1 MNNFKELTT
10 NSAIANALEAL
21 KIITPTPIQAAG
33 IPKINEGIDVLL
45 ESETGSGKTLAY
57 LIPLIDKIDFNTRK
71 NQFIILVPTHELALQ
86 VNDVI
91 TSLAENSKEN
101 ITSAVI
107 MGDVNIKR
115 QIDKLKEKPQFV
127 IGSPGRILEL
137 IKLKKIT
144 AHTIKSIVIDECDKL
159 LDKSNLEVIKA
170 VIKTTLKD
178 RQLIM
183 ASATITDEVIQISNT
198 LMQNSEIVKCS
209 GSTKIN
215 PNIEHIYIVCD
226 RRDKI
231 LTLRKLMA
239 SLKPE
244 KAIAFINKS
253 EEIEELTEK
262 LKFHGL
268 KADSIH
274 GTFVKNERKKAMDD
288 FKGGKINLLIS
299 SDLSSR
305 GLDINDVTHIFN
317 LDLPEDT
324 NTYVHRSGRT
334 ARGKNTGTVISI
346 VTPREIMNIKGFGNK
361 LKVNLTEKVL
371 SYGELCYVAGVIN
384 TNSQGNKKKVKTT
397 SQKNNI
403 NKINSYK
410 KKKNNK

>member
-1 MNNFKELTT
+1 MNNFKELIT
-10 NSAIANALEAL
+10 NDVITNALKAL
-21 KIITPTPIQAAG
+21 KIIAPTPIQAAG
-33 IPKINEGIDVLL
+33 IPKIKDGNDVLL

-86 VNDVI
+86 VHNVI
-91 TSLAENSKEN
+91 ASLAETSKEN
-101 ITSAVI
+101 ITSTVI

-115 QIDKLKEKPQFV
+115 QVDKLKEKPQFV

-159 LDKSNLEVIKA
+159 LDKSNLQVIKA
-170 VIKTTLKD
+170 IIKTTLKE

-183 ASATITDEVIQISNT
+183 ASATITDEVIQIANT
-198 LMQNSEIVKCS
+198 LMQNLQMVKCS
-209 GSTKIN
+209 SSTKIN
-215 PNIEHIYIVCD
+215 PNIEHLYIVCD

-231 LTLRKLMA
+231 LTLRKLMS

-253 EEIEELTEK
+253 EEIEKLTDK
-262 LKFHGL
+262 LKFHGV

-274 GTFVKNERKKAMDD
+274 GTFVKNERKKSMDD
-288 FKGGKINLLIS
+288 FKSGKINLLIS

-305 GLDINDVTHIFN
+305 GLDITDVSYIFN
-317 LDLPEDT
+317 IDLPEDI

-346 VTPREIMNIKGFGNK
+346 VTPREIMNIKSFGSK
-361 LKVNLTEKVL
+361 LNINLTEKVL
-371 SYGELCYVAGVIN
+371 SYGELCDVAGVIATKPQN
-384 TNSQGNKKKVKTT
+384 NKMKFKGALRK
-397 SQKNNI
+397 SSLNKNNTF
-403 NKINSYK
+403 